1 MWKDSETNIDL
12 LDFDYLVD
20 VTKHIIL
27 SDNLTPST
35 IGIYGDWGS
44 GKSSLMDMTMNELL
58 KDEQILCL
66 KFNGWLFEGYEDA
79 KVALVGSILDE
90 IGKKKRLSAKAKDTL
105 KNLYD
110 NTDFIKLSSKLA
122 KYGLDFFLTGGIL
135 SLTDITIETIKNA
148 LISKGE
154 QVEDADIEGVLK
166 AFRSKEVRRS
176 IKSFHSDFEKLLNQT
191 KIKRLVVFI
200 DELDRC
206 KHDTILET
214 LEAIRLF
221 LFAKGTSF
229 IIGADE
235 RQIQYAVRLKYPD
248 VEGNQID
255 IGKEYLEKLIQYPVR
270 IPQLGQKEVE
280 YYIMYL
286 LFEKYFK
293 EELSIIRD
301 IIEKEKGNSFLEF
314 ELTYELIKK
323 EDKELADKLKDT
335 ISLSKQISSVLAKGL
350 NGNPRHCKR
359 FLNAMELRLMM
370 ADYRKMPLD
379 RKVLAKLML
388 VEYFKEPF
396 YKRLAELQAGESGK
410 PKELVNIENGEW
422 NGVNV
427 LKIWKDDSWIMEWIT
442 NIEPKL
448 SEFDLRPY
456 FYFSRESQKN
466 ISFAKSQNL
475 SQDAIKIM
483 QQLLSGADTMR
494 NEAIKLFSNVVDFE
508 ASVILN
514 ELAAKIESSTE
525 IEKSLFQSFIEW
537 GGTRKE
543 LYIDVVSILERLPVD
558 KIKLSFIPLISP
570 FANKM
575 DDKSKII
582 QLLSSWADK
591 KSNLKSAI
599 ADEIKNI
606 KSK

>member
-44 GKSSLMDMTMNELL
+44 GKSSLMDMIMTELL

-110 NTDFIKLSSKLA
+110 NTDFIKLSGKLA

-135 SLTDITIETIKNA
+135 CLTDITIETIKNA
-148 LISKGE
+148 LISKGKK
-154 QVEDADIEGVLK
+154 VEDADIEGVLK
-166 AFRSKEVRRS
+166 AFKSKEVRKS

-301 IIEKEKGNSFLEF
+301 IIEKEKENSFLEF
-314 ELTYELIKK
+314 ELTYELIKE

-388 VEYFKEPF
+388 VEYFKESF
-396 YKRLAELQAGESGK
+396 YKRLAELQACESGK

-422 NGVNV
+422 NEVNV

-483 QQLLSGADTMR
+483 QQLLSGTDTMR
-494 NEAIKLFSNVVDFE
+494 NEAIKQFSNVVDFE

-543 LYIDVVSILERLPVD
+543 LYIDAISILERLPVD

-570 FANKM
+570 FASKM

-591 KSNLKSAI
+591 KNNLKSAI
-599 ADEIKNI
+599 ADEINNI

>member
-1 MWKDSETNIDL
+1 MWKDCETNIDL

-44 GKSSLMDMTMNELL
+44 GKSSLMDMTMTELL

-110 NTDFIKLSSKLA
+110 NTDFIKLSGKLA

-154 QVEDADIEGVLK
+154 KIEDADIEGVLK
-166 AFRSKEVRRS
+166 AFKSKEVRRS
-176 IKSFHSDFEKLLNQT
+176 IKSFHSDFEKLLNQS

-286 LFEKYFK
+286 LFEKHFK

-422 NGVNV
+422 NEVNV

-483 QQLLSGADTMR
+483 QQLFSGADTMR

-543 LYIDVVSILERLPVD
+543 LYIDVISILERLPVD

-591 KSNLKSAI
+591 KSSLKSAI

>member
-1 MWKDSETNIDL
+1 
-12 LDFDYLVD
+12 
-20 VTKHIIL
+20 
-27 SDNLTPST
+27 
-35 IGIYGDWGS
+35 
-44 GKSSLMDMTMNELL
+44 
-58 KDEQILCL
+58 
-66 KFNGWLFEGYEDA
+66 
-79 KVALVGSILDE
+79 
-90 IGKKKRLSAKAKDTL
+90 
-105 KNLYD
+105 
-110 NTDFIKLSSKLA
+110 
-122 KYGLDFFLTGGIL
+122 
-135 SLTDITIETIKNA
+135 
-148 LISKGE
+148 
-154 QVEDADIEGVLK
+154 
-166 AFRSKEVRRS
+166 
-176 IKSFHSDFEKLLNQT
+176 
-191 KIKRLVVFI
+191 
-200 DELDRC
+200 
-206 KHDTILET
+206 
-214 LEAIRLF
+214 
-221 LFAKGTSF
+221 
-229 IIGADE
+229 
-235 RQIQYAVRLKYPD
+235 
-248 VEGNQID
+248 
-255 IGKEYLEKLIQYPVR
+255 
-270 IPQLGQKEVE
+270 
-280 YYIMYL
+280 MYL
-286 LFEKYFK
+286 LFEKHFK

-422 NGVNV
+422 NEVNV

-483 QQLLSGADTMR
+483 QQLFSGADTMR

-543 LYIDVVSILERLPVD
+543 LYIDVISILERLPVD

-591 KSNLKSAI
+591 KSSLKSAI